1 MKNPLTLLTTAC
13 VLAATGCA
21 SMYNN
26 DLYQPL
32 SLRLSDNSPATCHLE
47 NDMGQW
53 DVPMPKTIT
62 VRRSTQPL
70 YYLCTAEDGRTL
82 EGHLFSEPVRR
93 PDNAASVSGNTA
105 DVRPEYPQ
113 DTVLFMPKKRKS
125 QSQ

>member
-1 MKNPLTLLTTAC
+1 MKNTLSL
-13 VLAATGCA
+13 LAAASLITGCA

-32 SLRLSDNSPATCHLE
+32 SLRLSDNSPGTCSLE
-47 NDMGQW
+47 NDLGKW
-53 DVPMPKTIT
+53 EDVPMPKTIT

-70 YYLCTAEDGRTL
+70 YYLCTTEDGRTL

-93 PDNAASVSGNTA
+93 PENAASVSGNTS
-105 DVRPEYPQ
+105 DVRPEYPL
-113 DTVLFMPKKRKS
+113 DTVLFLPKKPRS